1 MKSGTTKLKPRRML
15 AQPSPRAPSK
25 AQTPAE
31 HYTNHTMWID
41 THCHLDAPEFDAD
54 RQTIIDRASQAG
66 VGMIVVPAIMPSTFE
81 AARQA
86 ASQCHGTYALGI
98 HPLFVQQAGDDAID
112 QLRTALQQH
121 HADPRL
127 VAIGEI
133 GQDHF
138 ALSLKDPAINALQDR
153 IYAAQLALAVE
164 FDLPVIVHV
173 RRSAD
178 DVLKHLRRLKQQGK
192 VVPGGIAHAFNGSA
206 QQAQAFIDLGFKLG
220 FGGAMTFERA
230 LQIRRLAADVPT
242 DAIVLETDAPD
253 IPPHWLYVLEQ
264 DRAKGITSR
273 NEPAELPRIAQTL
286 ATLRG
291 WSLAQTRDITTA
303 NALQALPRLKTLVRA

>member
-1 MKSGTTKLKPRRML
+1 
-15 AQPSPRAPSK
+15 
-25 AQTPAE
+25 
-31 HYTNHTMWID
+31 MWID

-54 RQTIIDRASQAG
+54 RSAVIERARKAG
-66 VGMIVVPAIMPSTFE
+66 VGMIVVPAVMPSTFE

-86 ASQCHGTYALGI
+86 ALQCDGTYALGV
-98 HPLFVQQAGDDAID
+98 HPLFVKEAGGDAAID
-112 QLRTALQQH
+112 ALRAALQQH

-138 ALSLKDPAINALQDR
+138 VDGLKDPDSNALQDR
-153 IYAAQLALAVE
+153 AYAAQLALAVE
-164 FDLPVIVHV
+164 FELPVIVHV

-192 VVPGGIAHAFNGSA
+192 AVPRGIAHAFNGSE
-206 QQAQAFIDLGFKLG
+206 QQARAFIDLGFKLG
-220 FGGAMTFERA
+220 FGGAMTFDRA
-230 LQIRRLAADVPT
+230 LQIRRLAAEVPD

-253 IPPHWLYVLEQ
+253 IPPHWLYVQEK
-264 DRAKGITSR
+264 DRDQGRSSR

-286 ATLRG
+286 AELRG
-291 WSLAQTRDITTA
+291 WSLDQTRDITHA
-303 NALQALPRLKTLVRA
+303 NALQALPRLQALLPA